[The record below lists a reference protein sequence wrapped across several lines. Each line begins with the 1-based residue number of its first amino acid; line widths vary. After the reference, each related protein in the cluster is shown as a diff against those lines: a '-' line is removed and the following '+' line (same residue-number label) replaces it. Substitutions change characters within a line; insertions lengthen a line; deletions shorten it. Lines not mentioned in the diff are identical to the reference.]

1 MISGFDP
8 VPRRIAVVGAIN
20 MDITGTPDTA
30 MIDGDSNPGVI
41 TLSPGGV
48 GRNLAENLILLGN
61 RVSLVTALGED
72 FYATILEEHCRD
84 LGLDLSM
91 SFTVSGGRTSSY
103 LCLNGTDGN
112 VIGAVSDMAIVDQIT
127 PERLRPCLP
136 RLNETDLVVMDANLP
151 AEVLTF
157 LSHEVRVPLL
167 ADPVSVKKAPRL
179 SGALHGLLAIKPN
192 VPEAEVLSGV
202 TIRNDRDLA
211 KAAEVLYASGVRNVF
226 ISLGARGVHVYDG
239 TDHETISCIP
249 GPVVNTTG
257 CGDAFISASGYALLC
272 GMTAR
277 KAARFGLA
285 ASSLCAQT
293 SLAVDPAM
301 TPARILAILKQQA
314 N

>member
-91 SFTVSGGRTSSY
+91 SFPVPGGRTSSY

-157 LSHEVRVPLL
+157 LSHEVQVPLL
-167 ADPVSVKKAPRL
+167 ADPVSVKMAPRL

-192 VPEAEVLSGV
+192 VPEAEVLSGI

-211 KAAEVLYASGVRNVF
+211 KAAEVLYGFGVRNVF

-239 TDHETISCIP
+239 TDHETVPCVP

-301 TPARILAILKQQA
+301 TPSRILATLKQQA

>member
-48 GRNLAENLILLGN
+48 GRNLAENMILLGN

-179 SGALHGLLAIKPN
+179 SGALHGLLTIKPN

-239 TDHETISCIP
+239 TDHETIPCIP

-314 N
+314 D